1 MQWLL
6 NLAEKHRSRLLSG
19 VFYTELDLAASPLDI
34 TGWIRQLYHQSRDF
48 TSALS
53 LRHAMCQDLHFQSC
67 FAQHAMEE
75 VDHCQQLLDWMHTHN
90 FLQPNEDPNS
100 VPARLETLTVSAYCF
115 RSVLR
120 ESPIHQV
127 IALNLI
133 SEGVSYDFFSRVT
146 PKLERLGLSVG
157 RYWKIHKQIDL
168 QHLAMGLD
176 LIPQCEEDS
185 PEGRDYARTIWEMS
199 SLYGQMLD
207 SWGLISSQSRTE
219 RYVQAS

>member
-53 LRHAMCQDLHFQSC
+53 LRHAMCRDLHFQSC

-90 FLQPNEDPNS
+90 FLQPNEGPNS

-120 ESPIHQV
+120 ESPMHQV

-146 PKLERLGLSVG
+146 PKLEGLGLSVG

-207 SWGLISSQSRTE
+207 SWGLISSQSRAE